1 MTNLLVK
8 IFIKNADD
16 INNDKV
22 REHYGMLSSFVGIF
36 CNICLFVIKFLM
48 GILSNS
54 IAITSDAFNNLSD
67 CVSCVITLFG
77 YRLAAK
83 PADKDHPFGHGRME
97 YIVSIIISFLI
108 FLVGFELLKTSF
120 DKLIHPNTIVYSN
133 IVLIIMIITVL
144 VKIWMSMFNKKLG
157 KKINNTAMIATAT
170 DSMNDVIATSTTIIA
185 LVLSRFTSLP
195 VDGVMGIVV
204 SFFILYSGYGILND
218 TLSDLLGKPAD
229 RETVENI
236 EKIICDHDD
245 IIGIHDLIIHDYG
258 PGKAIGSCHV
268 EVEANADFVKTHD
281 LIDEIE
287 KEIGAKLHIMMTLH
301 MDPVD
306 TSDELT
312 KFYKEK
318 VNAIVKNINSEMTIH
333 DFRIVS
339 GPTHNNLIFDCV
351 IPFDC
356 KYSKEEIKKMIDDQL
371 QEDGKQIFTVIT
383 FDSQFVS

>member
-218 TLSDLLGKPAD
+218 TLS
-229 RETVENI
+229 N
-236 EKIICDHDD
+236 
-245 IIGIHDLIIHDYG
+245 YG
-258 PGKAIGSCHV
+258 
-268 EVEANADFVKTHD
+268 EV
-281 LIDEIE
+281 
-287 KEIGAKLHIMMTLH
+287 
-301 MDPVD
+301 
-306 TSDELT
+306 
-312 KFYKEK
+312 
-318 VNAIVKNINSEMTIH
+318 
-333 DFRIVS
+333 
-339 GPTHNNLIFDCV
+339 
-351 IPFDC
+351 
-356 KYSKEEIKKMIDDQL
+356 
-371 QEDGKQIFTVIT
+371 
-383 FDSQFVS
+383 

>member
-229 RETVENI
+229 KETVKDI

-287 KEIGAKLHIMMTLH
+287 KEISA
-301 MDPVD
+301 
-306 TSDELT
+306 
-312 KFYKEK
+312 
-318 VNAIVKNINSEMTIH
+318 
-333 DFRIVS
+333 
-339 GPTHNNLIFDCV
+339 
-351 IPFDC
+351 
-356 KYSKEEIKKMIDDQL
+356 
-371 QEDGKQIFTVIT
+371 
-383 FDSQFVS
+383 

>member
-16 INNDKV
+16 INDAKV

-67 CVSCVITLFG
+67 CVSCIITLFG

-97 YIVSIIISFLI
+97 YIVSIVISFLI
-108 FLVGFELLKTSF
+108 FLVGFELLKSSF
-120 DKLIHPNTIVYSN
+120 DKIIHPQAVVFSTT
-133 IVLIIMIITVL
+133 VLIIMIITIL

-157 KKINNTAMIATAT
+157 TKINNSAMIATAT
-170 DSMNDVIATSTTIIA
+170 DSMNDVIATSATIIS
-185 LVLSRFTSLP
+185 LVLSLFTTLP
-195 VDGVMGIVV
+195 IDGIMGIVV
-204 SFFILYSGYGILND
+204 SLFILYSGYGILND

-229 RETVENI
+229 KETVKAI
-236 EKIICDHDD
+236 EKIIKDHQD
-245 IIGIHDLIIHDYG
+245 IIGIHDMIIHDYG
-258 PGKAIGSCHV
+258 PGNAIGSCHV
-268 EVEANADFVKTHD
+268 EVDANADFVLTHD

-306 TSDELT
+306 NNDELT
-312 KFYKEK
+312 KAYKEK
-318 VNAIVKNINSEMTIH
+318 VNKIVKEINDEMTIH
-333 DFRIVS
+333 DFRIVT
-339 GPTHNNLIFDCV
+339 GPTHDNLIFDCV
-351 IPFDC
+351 IPFEC
-356 KYSKEEIKKMIDDQL
+356 KYSKDEIKKMIDDKL
-371 QEDGKQIFTVIT
+371 NNDDKQIFTVIT
-383 FDSQFVS
+383 FDGQFVS